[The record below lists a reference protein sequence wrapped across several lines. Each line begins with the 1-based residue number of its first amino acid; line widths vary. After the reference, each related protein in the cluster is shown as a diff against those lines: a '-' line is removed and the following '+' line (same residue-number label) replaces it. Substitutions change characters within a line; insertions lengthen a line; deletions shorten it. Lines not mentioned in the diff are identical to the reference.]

1 MKRRLIVA
9 AEIVAGALLLW
20 FATSRLLAQWEQVRA
35 QAADLDVRWWWI
47 LLSSVVVL
55 ATWTLLIETWRRV
68 VEAWQNE
75 LAWMTAARIWF
86 VSNLWRYVP
95 GKVWQIGAMGVMA
108 QRAGVSPVAATGSAL
123 LVNLVSLIAGF
134 GVVVATGAGAL
145 LPRGSVV
152 GVLVAAAGI
161 AATPWLLPR
170 VAHVASRI
178 TGRTISLP
186 ALPASAIWIA
196 VLGSTLAWFTYGIAF
211 RALAAGVLPEA
222 AGGVAAADG
231 HLLQWIAVYC
241 FSYLVGYLFL
251 PAPGG
256 LVAREVALVAAMT
269 QLNLA
274 TEAQATILAIVS
286 RLWLTVLEVAPGT
299 LILLGGALRPASS
312 DRSR

>member
-1 MKRRLIVA
+1 MRRRLIVA
-9 AEIVAGALLLW
+9 IEIAAAALLLW
-20 FATSRLLAQWEQVRA
+20 FAATRLLAQWEQVRA
-35 QAADLDVRWWWI
+35 QAASLDPQWGWI
-47 LLSSVVVL
+47 LLSSVIVL

-68 VEAWQNE
+68 VEAWQNS
-75 LAWMTAARIWF
+75 LTWITAARIWF

-145 LPRGSVV
+145 LPRGS
-152 GVLVAAAGI
+152 AAGVAVAVIAI
-161 AATPWLLPR
+161 AATPWMLPR
-170 VAHVASRI
+170 VARLASRA
-178 TGRTISLP
+178 TGRAIVLP
-186 ALPASAIWIA
+186 ALPVTGIWIA
-196 VLGSTLAWFTYGIAF
+196 VVGSTLAWLTYGLAF
-211 RALAAGVLPEA
+211 RALAAGVLPD
-222 AGGVAAADG
+222 AGGLASAGDG
-231 HLLQWIAVYC
+231 NLAQWIAVYC

-299 LILLGGALRPASS
+299 LILLGGALRPAPS
-312 DRSR
+312 DRSP